1 MGIDTGTIN
10 QLTTFLTGLG
20 LAFFV
25 ALWVSL
31 IIWVYR
37 DIRKRTEDTLVIIL
51 AVAVSIVLFLP
62 GVLIY
67 MILRPSVTIDEKYQQ
82 ALEEEALLST
92 LEESELCPGCERKI
106 KSEWMVCP
114 SCHTVIKK
122 KCPGCQNHLEL
133 AWEICP
139 FCSLEL
145 NPQKRNRIEHPQS

>member
-1 MGIDTGTIN
+1 MGIETGTIT

-20 LAFFV
+20 IAFLIT
-25 ALWVSL
+25 LWVSL

-37 DIRKRTEDTLVIIL
+37 DIRKRSKDPLVIIL
-51 AVAVSIVLFLP
+51 AVAVAVILFLP

-67 MILRPSVTIDEKYQQ
+67 LILRPSLTTEDTYQM

-106 KSEWMVCP
+106 KSEWIVCP
-114 SCHTVIKK
+114 SCHTILKK
-122 KCPGCQNHLEL
+122 KCPGCNKLLEL

-139 FCSLEL
+139 YCGLEL
-145 NPQKRNRIEHPQS
+145 AVQKHSRTDHP